1 MEIKELKRSLS
12 QTFDGLTNK
21 YDILEE
27 IEYVNKEYCHMV
39 TKEIKLEY
47 TEISFYNQHT
57 RELEIKIIIM
67 NDTIKTFYDLINQI
81 GIIKEKNHYKFN
93 KKKKLKIND
102 KIKKIQEKLKEVVFI
117 EKKFP
122 GFYKFLIQDSSVD
135 FISQTE
141 YKIIT
146 DFLLKTFT

>member
-12 QTFDGLTNK
+12 QTFDELTNK

-27 IEYVNKEYCHMV
+27 IEHVNKEYCHMV

-47 TEISFYNQHT
+47 TEISFYNQNT
-57 RELEIKIIIM
+57 RELEIKIIIID
-67 NDTIKTFYDLINQI
+67 DTIKTFYDLINQI
-81 GIIKEKNHYKFN
+81 GIIEEKNHYKFN
-93 KKKKLKIND
+93 KKKKLKVVD
-102 KIKKIQEKLKEVVFI
+102 KIKKIQEKLTEIVFI
-117 EKKFP
+117 EKKFF

-141 YKIIT
+141 YKIII

>member
-12 QTFDGLTNK
+12 QTFDELINK

-27 IEYVNKEYCHMV
+27 IEYVNKEYCHMI

-47 TEISFYNQHT
+47 TEISFYNQNT
-57 RELEIKIIIM
+57 RELEIKIIIID
-67 NDTIKTFYDLINQI
+67 DTIKTFYDLINQI
-81 GIIKEKNHYKFN
+81 GIIEEKNHYKIN
-93 KKKKLKIND
+93 KNILKTND
-102 KIKKIQEKLKEVVFI
+102 KIKKIQEKLTEIVFI
-117 EKKFP
+117 EKKFF